1 MIEAKNLAQLIE
13 SGLNATGETLGRR
26 FRIFADAGLMRLAR
40 QKETEVV
47 PLDELTATVYGVLS
61 VSPSQ
66 LVPIKGLY
74 MATINA
80 SLEMLVELPRQG
92 EEDGEYPELDEVR
105 GIVCAYIEGENGAT
119 YATEGNTSVTVSF
132 SPVTTG
138 GRVQATSEFGDG
150 ITLMLNL
157 SAVEVENGI
166 ASNEVTITLDGH
178 PVYYQA
184 AVISRAKTSEVFN
197 ESTAAAKT
205 IIQQSGFGVDI
216 TAPLLTSA
224 AGRIFSASLLD
235 ASRAYDA
242 HAVKVEI
249 GAQSAVYLCVLGT
262 TQATARAG
270 ENVGIT
276 AALAECLAPLATFP
290 TDGDAAWRVSTQVQT
305 GATFPVDGNASEV
318 YAIAM
323 VNGVWGDLK
332 AYPVNGGQWIFTDEI
347 GINRAEV
354 RWIYGQ

>member
-1 MIEAKNLAQLIE
+1 MIEAKNLAKMIE
-13 SGLNATGETLGRR
+13 DGLNATGATLGRI

-66 LVPIKGLY
+66 LVPIRGLY

-80 SLEMLVELPRQG
+80 TLEMLVELPRKG
-92 EEDGEYPELDEVR
+92 EERGEYTELDEVR
-105 GIVCAYIEGENGAT
+105 GIVCAYIEGANGAT

-150 ITLMLNL
+150 ITLLLNL
-157 SAVEVENGI
+157 SAVEVDNGI
-166 ASNEVTITLDGH
+166 ASNDVTITLDGH

-224 AGRIFSASLLD
+224 AGRIFSSSLLD

-249 GAQSAVYLCVLGT
+249 GAFSGVYLCVLGT
-262 TQATARAG
+262 SQATARAG

-276 AALAECLAPLATFP
+276 AALAECLATLATFP

-305 GATFPVDGNASEV
+305 GAAFSVDGTASEV
-318 YAIAM
+318 YAIAK
-323 VNGVWGDLK
+323 VNGVWGELK
-332 AYPVNGGQWIFTDEI
+332 AYPVNGGQWIYTDDI

-354 RWIYGQ
+354 RWIYGK